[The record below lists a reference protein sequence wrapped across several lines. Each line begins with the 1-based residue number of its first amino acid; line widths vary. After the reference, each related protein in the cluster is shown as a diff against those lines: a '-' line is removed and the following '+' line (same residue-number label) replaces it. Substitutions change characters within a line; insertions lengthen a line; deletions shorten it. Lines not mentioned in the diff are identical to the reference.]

1 MVPTYHATDG
11 PRGTL
16 LIRVGWRDVGLINKP
31 PELGGG
37 YRPYR
42 LSGEPLPGEH
52 LTIISTALACCAD
65 SGRFDPQLFSGRLYR
80 FQGSRMGGRRRLLT
94 SNQGVFSSV
103 FGHRADRGE
112 NRRRGRKEYQ
122 ATAAG
127 FRLIS
132 TLLAVARM
140 RPTTWI

>member
-65 SGRFDPQLFSGRLYR
+65 SGRRSLWSCDSDAAIAAIDADIG
-80 FQGSRMGGRRRLLT
+80 GS
-94 SNQGVFSSV
+94 
-103 FGHRADRGE
+103 
-112 NRRRGRKEYQ
+112 
-122 ATAAG
+122 
-127 FRLIS
+127 
-132 TLLAVARM
+132 
-140 RPTTWI
+140 